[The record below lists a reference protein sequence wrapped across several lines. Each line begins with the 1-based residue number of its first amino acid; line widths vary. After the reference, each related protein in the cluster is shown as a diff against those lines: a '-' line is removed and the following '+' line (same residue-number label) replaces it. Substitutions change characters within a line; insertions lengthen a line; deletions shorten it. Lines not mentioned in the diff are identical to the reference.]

1 MSEKTPDVL
10 WHDIDKEP
18 LPCRIGGCTYLVCGV
33 ERLPMGI
40 QIKHVSVM
48 KNGCERSTTQNRKLV
63 KVYDHALGTYFNAI
77 T

>member
-18 LPCRIGGCTYLVCGV
+18 LPCRIGGCTYLVCGI

-48 KNGCERSTTQNRKLV
+48 KMGAKG
-63 KVYDHALGTYFNAI
+63 ALLKTGNWSKYMI
-77 T
+77 THWALISMP